1 MESMDMM
8 DFLILDELVSEE
20 ESETR
25 RRLREEEEELPPEEY
40 DGESLDPFD
49 DL

>member
-25 RRLREEEEELPPEEY
+25 RRLREEEELPPEEY

>member
-20 ESETR
+20 EAAEKR
-25 RRLREEEEELPPEEY
+25 RQQEEEIAPEDY
-40 DGESLDPFD
+40 VKDDFGDFD